1 MNTADLSLEQ
11 TPPFS
16 VPARFFLTAPLFAV
30 GAILLLLFMD
40 NTVLSTRWHPVILGV
55 THCITLGV
63 MMMVMMG
70 ALLQLLPI
78 LAGIRLPHPIWI
90 SRVFHTGLTVGTLA
104 LSFAFIQQSIFLFQ
118 SAFILLSLTLGGFI
132 LFIAYQLFFNVAV
145 YSEITRGMQ
154 WGISALLITILLG
167 TALTYNIAFSNIIV
181 MIEQVTNI
189 HAMWGLV
196 GWSSLLII
204 AVAYQVVPMFHIT
217 PHYPAV
223 LTRFLV
229 PSIFMAVMAWT
240 TAVIME
246 LSPFIITILS
256 YLIVGLLLIFS
267 FTTFYLHTKRLRK
280 VKDLTLNFW
289 RLGLAGIISSCLL
302 WGSVQFYT
310 LDKFELLLGSVF
322 ILLGILPII
331 QGMLYK
337 IIAFLIWLHLQQTK
351 MRLAVLMFKT
361 PNMKQVIQDKHARLQ
376 FLSYALGSIS
386 FCLHLI
392 YAHPVLYWLSM
403 VCLISTFL
411 GLFFILIQAVSVYNK
426 THQSIIDYAAQQS
439 NN

>member
-1 MNTADLSLEQ
+1 M
-11 TPPFS
+11 
-16 VPARFFLTAPLFAV
+16 
-30 GAILLLLFMD
+30 
-40 NTVLSTRWHPVILGV
+40 
-55 THCITLGV
+55 
-63 MMMVMMG
+63 
-70 ALLQLLPI
+70 
-78 LAGIRLPHPIWI
+78 
-90 SRVFHTGLTVGTLA
+90 
-104 LSFAFIQQSIFLFQ
+104 
-118 SAFILLSLTLGGFI
+118 
-132 LFIAYQLFFNVAV
+132 
-145 YSEITRGMQ
+145 
-154 WGISALLITILLG
+154 
-167 TALTYNIAFSNIIV
+167 
-181 MIEQVTNI
+181 
-189 HAMWGLV
+189 
-196 GWSSLLII
+196 
-204 AVAYQVVPMFHIT
+204 
-217 PHYPAV
+217 
-223 LTRFLV
+223 
-229 PSIFMAVMAWT
+229 
-240 TAVIME
+240 
-246 LSPFIITILS
+246 
-256 YLIVGLLLIFS
+256 GLLLIFS

-337 IIAFLIWLHLQQTK
+337 IIAFLIWLHLQPTK

>member
-16 VPARFFLTAPLFAV
+16 VPARFFLTAPLFALL
-30 GAILLLLFMD
+30 AILLLLIMD
-40 NTVLSTRWHPVILGV
+40 TAELSTRWHPVILGV

-78 LAGIRLPHPIWI
+78 LAGIQLPHPVWI
-90 SRVFHTGLTVGTLA
+90 SRLFHAGLSVGTLA
-104 LSFAFIQQSIFLFQ
+104 LSFAFIQQTIFLFQ
-118 SAFILLSLTLGGFI
+118 FAFILLSLTLGGFI

-167 TALTYNIAFSNIIV
+167 TALTYNLAFSHIISL
-181 MIEQVTNI
+181 IEKVTNI
-189 HAMWGLV
+189 HAIWGLI

-217 PHYPAV
+217 PHYPSL

-229 PSIFMAVMAWT
+229 PSLFISVIIWT
-240 TAVIME
+240 TAVILTLPAFFIA
-246 LSPFIITILS
+246 LSS
-256 YLIVGLLLIFS
+256 YLIAGLLLVFTL
-267 FTTFYLHTKRLRK
+267 TTFYLHTQRLRK
-280 VKDLTLNFW
+280 IKDLTLNFW
-289 RLGLAGIISSCLL
+289 RLGLAGIITSCLI
-302 WGSVQFYT
+302 WGAAQFYPIN
-310 LDKFELLLGSVF
+310 KFELLLGSIF

-351 MRLAVLMFKT
+351 MRLGVLSFKT
-361 PNMKQVIQDKHARLQ
+361 PNMKQVIKDKQARLQ
-376 FLSYALGSIS
+376 FLSYTLGSIS
-386 FCLHLI
+386 FCLHLV
-392 YAHPVLYWLSM
+392 YPHSLLYWLGM
-403 VCLISTFL
+403 ICLLGAFA
-411 GLFFILIQAVSVYNK
+411 GLFFILTQAVMVYKK
-426 THQSIIDYAAQQS
+426 THQCILDHAAQ
-439 NN
+439 